1 MIYFI
6 LDQIRKHI
14 LIMLLLPVAI
24 LITGHLLHARDLD
37 PSYTAVQVSRLMR
50 MPTPCQATSGQQVQ
64 TFGQMARGMTAD
76 LRLVVGRRV
85 EQ

>member
-6 LDQIRKHI
+6 LDMIRKHI

-24 LITGHLLHARDLD
+24 LLTGHLLHARDLD

-50 MPTPCQATSGQQVQ
+50 MPPPGQAQAGQVQ
-64 TFGQMARGMTAD
+64 TFGEMAQGMTAD
-76 LRLVVGRRV
+76 IKQVIGRRTG
-85 EQ
+85 Q

>member
-24 LITGHLLHARDLD
+24 LLTGHLLHARDLD
-37 PSYTAVQVSRLMR
+37 PDYAAVQVSRLMR
-50 MPTPCQATSGQQVQ
+50 MPTPGQAQAGQVQ

>member
-6 LDQIRKHI
+6 LDQIRKHL

-37 PSYTAVQVSRLMR
+37 PAFAVTKASELMR
-50 MPTPCQATSGQQVQ
+50 MPTPGQGQVGQVQ
-64 TFGQMARGMTAD
+64 TFGEMARGMTAD
-76 LRLVVGRRV
+76 IKQVIGRRV